1 MCVQSKKK
9 RQSREHWKNKITVF
23 YTFHHWYCFQKFRF
37 KISVS
42 SLATVHF
49 LTQSPAKGRGN
60 RPKPIR
66 FWFEWHIDRNR
77 IFHCVTPNS
86 KKGLLNKRH
95 IVFCCGRWVAGDNK
109 RGPKRRPPEQTGY
122 VLNFSVPHPFEN
134 TLFLGVQHRPKRH
147 LGIKSGSFQVLEGGL
162 GGLTSTSVYP
172 RICHTLRCSDCCF
185 FAAAV

>member
-1 MCVQSKKK
+1 MMFVKGKLWKTVQWTRTQNVPEIYRFTQNRTRLKKVVP
-9 RQSREHWKNKITVF
+9 RPARTE
-23 YTFHHWYCFQKFRF
+23 
-37 KISVS
+37 
-42 SLATVHF
+42 F
-49 LTQSPAKGRGN
+49 LTYPNFKGRGN
-60 RPKPIR
+60 RPEPNR

-95 IVFCCGRWVAGDNK
+95 IIFCCGRWVAGDNK

-147 LGIKSGSFQVLEGGL
+147 LGLKSGSFQVLEGGL
-162 GGLTSTSVYP
+162 GGLTSTQC
-172 RICHTLRCSDCCF
+172 IF
-185 FAAAV
+185 